1 MGIKKELAFVLY
13 EPKKNSIR
21 YNQVLDSKSKADGET
36 PASFYIPNW
45 ILDNTRP
52 KVLKITIEEVSE

>member
-1 MGIKKELAFVLY
+1 MVKKEIAMVIY
-13 EPKKNSIR
+13 EPKKNSVR
-21 YNQVLDSKSKADGET
+21 YNQVISGKPKDGEI

-52 KVLKITIEEVSE
+52 RVLKITIEEVSE